1 MYKINNG
8 FLEKNGKKVFCI
20 GQSYYP
26 SFHHAKYP
34 VPPQGDR
41 YGEMKKDLKMMS
53 EMGFNH
59 VRYATIG
66 DINFKKDETLEFN
79 TPFVNS
85 MIEEANKNDMSV
97 SLRLQGFIINLHN
110 YENVLMID
118 NKGKPQDTTIWSDF
132 IQSTLHHQG
141 INEDNIFYAQETS
154 KFYKQFSNVVAYQI
168 YNEPH
173 YPTGDFFD
181 YHPITIS
188 AYRKWLVDNNHMEE
202 SEAKEYE
209 PPRSRNEQSAH
220 LWALWRLFSRDSL
233 TKFLTD
239 ISVATNKESGIPT
252 YTCYTTC
259 QGSGWAP
266 YRGVDYYNGAK
277 GMDIAGYTTY
287 INASG
292 NNYYTMLK
300 MCDMN
305 YTAAKL
311 HNKETWCIELDSRTK
326 IPLDIFNKNTYATI
340 GSGVKG
346 ILYYQWRGDYPSEA
360 TPIPNGCGLVN
371 YDGSKTPNFENASKM
386 ISFINRMSDY
396 IVNAEPVKDKV
407 GILHS
412 DYSTFYCDAQ
422 ENGEKSID
430 DIEFNSCTFDIEKI
444 YTDVKKFGLSPHI
457 IPADALEENK
467 LGTEILL
474 VPKTYAL
481 SEEDKE
487 HIENF
492 ISKGG
497 KAYEYVTTAFESGY
511 KLYGEKTGLYMP
523 FMDFD
528 DLAELLNLKPHIK
541 ADNGCAALQL
551 LDGEAY
557 KLIVVTNTS
566 CHQKKISTNIKCDF
580 NVKSAVFCSSLKD
593 DIELSVKD
601 NIIKAENIGDGG
613 IIIIR

>member
-1 MYKINNG
+1 MYKIENG
-8 FLEKNGKKVFCI
+8 YLIKNGKKVFCI

-34 VPPQGDR
+34 VPPEGDR

-66 DINFKKDETLEFN
+66 NIELKEDDNIEVD

-85 MIEEANKNDMSV
+85 MIEEADKNDMSV
-97 SLRLQGFIINLHN
+97 SLRLQGFVVNLHN
-110 YENVLMID
+110 YTDVLMLD
-118 NKGKPQDTTIWSDF
+118 NKRKPQDTNIWSDF
-132 IQSTLHHQG
+132 IQSTLHHKG
-141 INEDNIFYAQETS
+141 INEDNVFYAKEVS
-154 KFYKQFSNVVAYQI
+154 KFYKNFKNVVAYQI

-173 YPTGDFFD
+173 YPTGDFYD
-181 YHPITIS
+181 YHPLAIE
-188 AYRKWLVDNNHMEE
+188 AYRKWLIDNNYMEE
-202 SEAKEYE
+202 SQAKTYT
-209 PPRSRNEQSAH
+209 PPLSRNEQSAH
-220 LWALWRLFSRDSL
+220 WWALWRMFSRDSL

-239 ISVATNKESGIPT
+239 ISIATNTESGLPT

-259 QGSGWAP
+259 QGSGWGP

-277 GMDIAGYTTY
+277 GMNIAGYTTY

-292 NNYYTMLK
+292 SNYYTMLK

-311 HNKETWCIELDSRTK
+311 NDKETWCIELDSRTK
-326 IPLDIFNKNTYATI
+326 IPLDMFNKNTYATI

-386 ISFINRMSDY
+386 VQFINRMSDY
-396 IVNAEPVKDKV
+396 IVNAEPVKNKI

-412 DYSTFYCDAQ
+412 DYSVFYCDAL
-422 ENGEKSID
+422 ENGDKGIN
-430 DIEFNSCTFDIEKI
+430 DIEYNSCTFDIEKI
-444 YTDVKKFGLSPHI
+444 YTDTKKYGLSPHI
-457 IPADALEENK
+457 VPADALEENK
-467 LGTEILL
+467 LGIEILL

-481 SEEDKE
+481 SDEDKSY
-487 HIENF
+487 IETF

-497 KAYEYVTTAFESGY
+497 KAYEYVTTAFEAGY

-523 FMDFD
+523 FMEFE
-528 DLAELLNLKPHIK
+528 DLAKLLNLNPTII
-541 ADNGCAALQL
+541 ADNSCAALQL
-551 LDGEAY
+551 MEGKDY
-557 KLIVVTNTS
+557 KLIVTTNTS
-566 CHQKKISTNIKCDF
+566 CHQKEISTKIKCNFDIE
-580 NVKSAVFCSSLKD
+580 SATMCSSLDD
-593 DIELSVKD
+593 DIELSV
-601 NIIKAENIGDGG
+601 NENVIEAENIGDGC
-613 IIIIR
+613 IIVIK